1 MTHVPTFRDERT
13 DAVENASFR
22 WAYLVL
28 SFGLLASTAWRSF
41 VRGESAWDL
50 LALVVLGGIVA
61 GVYQGREQVIS
72 RRWVLLAVVAM
83 GVAALAASLLL
94 RG

>member
-1 MTHVPTFRDERT
+1 MTHAPTFRDERT

-41 VRGESAWDL
+41 LRGESAWDL

-61 GVYQGREQVIS
+61 GVYQGHERVLS
-72 RRWVLLAVVAM
+72 RRWMMLAVVAM

-94 RG
+94 RR

>member
-1 MTHVPTFRDERT
+1 MTHAPTFRDERT
-13 DAVENASFR
+13 DAVENSSFR